1 MCPSLLTYSTL
12 LFTVCSSAV
21 ISFESPILIPFL
33 VRYAQESMLTSP
45 FMQAHPLFSI
55 DGAHNV
61 FIETLKRGEDDI
73 FGSDSDSAP
82 TVVLRIYE
90 ALGGHAQAF
99 LRINGAFGIAKAY
112 SANLLED
119 NLEELAITRVKDD
132 ESDIEVKL
140 NFRGFEVKT
149 VKLVLSDV
157 NAPQGMQ
164 DQEECVFNQ
173 AN

>member
-90 ALGGHAQAF
+90 AYGGHSKVQ
-99 LRINGAFGIAKAY
+99 LKIARHFPVVKA
-112 SANLLED
+112 SITNLLED
-119 NLEELAITRVKDD
+119 EDGAEELHLIHAEDAEDRLTSVDLR
-132 ESDIEVKL
+132 
-140 NFRGFEVKT
+140 FHGFEVKT
-149 VKLVLSDV
+149 VKLTLGKFKGLED
-157 NAPQGMQ
+157 
-164 DQEECVFNQ
+164 EK
-173 AN
+173 